1 MNVFENMF
9 RNLKNNVQIIGL
21 NDELKGIYINNL
33 FKKQNENLLVIT
45 NTLYEANKLYQTILN
60 HNDKTL
66 IFPMDDFLTSEALAI
81 SPELKNTRLETLN
94 KVLDEKYIIITD
106 LLGYLR
112 YLPPSKLYREKI
124 YILKKGQEINQKNL
138 IKSLIEIGYT
148 RDSIVSKTGDIAIRG
163 YIIDIFPIQFDNP
176 IRIEFWGDNIES
188 IREFDIDSQRTIKEI
203 NQIKIYPNTEFLT
216 NDEIN
221 ADTIKQSNLIQ
232 YGEIKNISDYLGNY
246 TEIFINYNDL
256 NNSYKILQEEIVNYN
271 ISIGENVNK
280 KYMNNLYEIKK
291 CDDDNIIYFNDF
303 DNTLFN
309 GLEIIKYQ
317 SGSVESFVGSVS
329 QITNKIKDILNNKK
343 TIIICVSDRNKLN
356 KIIDNF
362 SDIEILYTDENNI
375 YKNRINIII
384 KKLTNGFEINNNV
397 FISEREIFN
406 LENKNYKY
414 KNNFKI
420 GTRIKDVAKLNS
432 GDYIVHSIYGIGRY
446 VGIKSLNKNGL
457 QKDYLQIEY
466 KNGDK
471 LYVPVEKMEYI
482 SKYSTNE
489 NLIPKINSLNSTEWE
504 KTKLKVR
511 KKIESIAS
519 ELLELYAKR
528 EASTGYK
535 YISDTEEQIKF
546 ESEFPYEETLDQIK
560 VIDEIKKDMES
571 AKPMDRILCGDVGY
585 GKTEV
590 AFRAMFKAVLS
601 GKQVALLCP
610 TTILS
615 NQHYNNALERF
626 KNFPINIEILNRF
639 VSKKK
644 AEKLLKDLSEGKID
658 ILIGTHRLLS
668 NDVIFKDLGLLV
680 VDEEQRFGV
689 KHKEKIKQLK
699 NNIDILTLSATT
711 IPRTLQMAM
720 TGIRSLSI
728 IETPPIDRYPVQTY
742 VLAENDRIIKDAIY
756 KEISRNGQVFILY
769 NKIEDIELKA
779 NEISRLTPGAKII
792 TAHGQMPK
800 SELENVMYKFI
811 NKEYDVLICTTIIET
826 GIDIPSVNTL
836 IIMDA
841 NNFGLSQL
849 YQIRGRVGRTNKIAY
864 CYLMYDKNKILSEIA
879 TKRLKVIKEF
889 TELGSGFK
897 IAMRDL
903 SIRGAGD
910 ILGSEQSGYIDAI
923 GIELF
928 LKMLDEE
935 IKKQQGYEIALEE
948 KDENNL
954 IDVSTKISD
963 EYIYD
968 EDIKIM
974 IHQKINSIDSYEKL
988 TEIKT
993 EIEDRFGR
1001 ISEEL
1006 NIYMYAEW
1014 FEKTARKLKINKI
1027 KQTKNFLEITIE
1039 KDFFSNIDG
1048 QKLFFEVTN
1057 LSRMFRFSNRG
1068 NNLIIILD
1076 TVKLDKHYIYY
1087 LIELIKIIEKT
1098 KKI

>member
-699 NNIDILTLSATT
+699 NNIDILTLSATP

>member
-420 GTRIKDVAKLNS
+420 GTRIKDVVKLNS

-699 NNIDILTLSATT
+699 NNIDILTLSATP

-1027 KQTKNFLEITIE
+1027 KQTKNFIEITIE

>member
-699 NNIDILTLSATT
+699 NNIDILTLSATP

-1027 KQTKNFLEITIE
+1027 KQTKNFIEITIE